1 MCVKVCKN
9 GLVIYN
15 KGGNMTTKKEEMY
28 NQIDQHGQRLNN
40 LFNTDLDNV
49 ALCKKLF
56 RLENRAHRYAVR
68 YCNGH
73 IDHDHY
79 ESASSIIA
87 EKVSSILGTDKSNI
101 FINGDPRG
109 YAIKFTTEFTND
121 NIDNMWRDMGGYGIV
136 APDFGEVA

>member
-1 MCVKVCKN
+1 
-9 GLVIYN
+9 
-15 KGGNMTTKKEEMY
+15 MTTKKERMY
-28 NQIDQHGQRLNN
+28 SQIDQHGQRLNN

-56 RLENRAHRYAVR
+56 RLENRALRCALD

-73 IDHDHY
+73 IDHDLF
-79 ESASSIIA
+79 EEASN
-87 EKVSSILGTDKSNI
+87 ILLEQVALILSTDESNI

-121 NIDNMWRDMGGYGIV
+121 NIKDMWRDMGGYGIV
-136 APDFGEVA
+136 APDFREVA

>member
-1 MCVKVCKN
+1 
-9 GLVIYN
+9 
-15 KGGNMTTKKEEMY
+15 MTTKKEEMY

-40 LFNTDLDNV
+40 LFNTDLDNI

-56 RLENRAHRYAVR
+56 RLEKRAHRYAED
-68 YCNGH
+68 YCNGN
-73 IDHDHY
+73 IDH
-79 ESASSIIA
+79 ELFGEASSIILEQVA
-87 EKVSSILGTDKSNI
+87 LILRTDESNI
-101 FINGDPRG
+101 FINSDPRG